1 MPNWCDISVVIT
13 ADTPETKQFLESTWK
28 EYKKDGSGM
37 KDIFDYLQPD
47 NSTRVEVFD
56 EDYYYDDDG
65 DQRIVIQG
73 NSAWDAPFEF
83 FEYLRDEKNL
93 SVCCEYDESGVG
105 FCGRWE
111 GVDELN
117 EHYDYYD
124 LLPDGWEDLQTADEN
139 PDNRHKILDNPV
151 WEKGEL
157 ITLKT
162 DDGNLSPDEQKTRYG
177 ILLNYE
183 PFEFIMPDLPDLV
196 MDRVYRSSLDF
207 LDMLCEDNLKMQKKV
222 DILMMGESRPESAI
236 VYVDENGNN
245 YLHTI

>member
-65 DQRIVIQG
+65 DNRIVIEGQ
-73 NSAWDAPFEF
+73 SAWEPPFEF
-83 FEYLRDEKNL
+83 FNYLIDEKNL
-93 SVCCEYDESGVG
+93 SVCCEYDERGMG

-111 GVDELN
+111 GDDTLD
-117 EHYDYYD
+117 EHYNYYD
-124 LLPDGWEDLQTADEN
+124 LLPDGWEDLRIIDES
-139 PDNRHKILDNPV
+139 PENRHKILDNPV

-157 ITLKT
+157 IKLKEE
-162 DDGNLSPDEQKTRYG
+162 DPNKTPEENKTCFG

-183 PFEFIMPDLPDLV
+183 PFEFIKPDLPDLLL
-196 MDRVYRSSLDF
+196 DRGIDEFEFNF
-207 LDMLCEDNLKMQKKV
+207 LDMLDDLTMKKKV
-222 DILMMGESRPESAI
+222 KIIMTGESRPESAI
-236 VYVDENGNN
+236 VYVDKNDNN
-245 YLHTI
+245 YLHIL